1 MKVTQATNVKRK
13 FRQLNPLIASR
24 VLYLN
29 WLAERRKEKM
39 QQSLDRTRN
48 NGKK

>member
-1 MKVTQATNVKRK
+1 MKITQSKNVKK
-13 FRQLNPLIASR
+13 KYRQLNPLIASR

-39 QQSLDRTRN
+39 QQNLDKVRD

>member
-1 MKVTQATNVKRK
+1 MKITQSKNVKKKYRH
-13 FRQLNPLIASR
+13 LNPLIASR

-39 QQSLDRTRN
+39 LQNLDKVRN

>member
-1 MKVTQATNVKRK
+1 MKITQPKNAKRK
-13 FRQLNPLIASR
+13 YRHLNPLIASR

-39 QQSLDRTRN
+39 QQNLDKARN

>member
-1 MKVTQATNVKRK
+1 MKITQSKNVKKKYRH
-13 FRQLNPLIASR
+13 LNPLIASR

-29 WLAERRKEKM
+29 WLAERRKEI
-39 QQSLDRTRN
+39 QQNLDKVRN

>member
-13 FRQLNPLIASR
+13 FSQLNHLIAIR

>member
-1 MKVTQATNVKRK
+1 MKVTQPKNVKRK

-29 WLAERRKEKM
+29 WLAERRKEM

>member
-1 MKVTQATNVKRK
+1 MKITQPKNAKRK
-13 FRQLNPLIASR
+13 YRHLNPLIASR

-29 WLAERRKEKM
+29 WLAERRKEM
-39 QQSLDRTRN
+39 QQNLDKVRN